1 MKHAAKSLTPMSAHM
16 QGARPDMTVAVTKGA
31 TRLLYDLG
39 YAVIHE
45 FTLPN
50 GRRADLA
57 GLDSKGRLVIVE
69 VKSCEAD
76 FAGDHKWA
84 EYLEYCDRFY
94 FAVAEGFPRHIL
106 PEGEGLIVADNF
118 GGAVLLDC
126 VDRPLAPARRR
137 ALTLQFARHAAF
149 RLTG

>member
-1 MKHAAKSLTPMSAHM
+1 M
-16 QGARPDMTVAVTKGA
+16 QGARPDMTVALAKGA

-76 FAGDHKWA
+76 FAGDHKWT

-106 PEGEGLIVADNF
+106 PKARALSWRIISVARCCSIVST
-118 GGAVLLDC
+118 VHW
-126 VDRPLAPARRR
+126 RRR
-137 ALTLQFARHAAF
+137 GGVR
-149 RLTG
+149 